1 MDRRRPGDS
10 ELAAEFGRRLRARRK
25 ELGLSQERLAEL
37 ADVRRTFVGLIENG
51 YSSPTLAT
59 IVRFANA
66 LNVDPGQLL
75 VGIAGDGAQNS
86 NDGRQ

>member
-1 MDRRRPGDS
+1 MLIGGPFKIDGKPP
-10 ELAAEFGRRLRARRK
+10 
-25 ELGLSQERLAEL
+25 LGTYGGGSLAEL
-37 ADVRRTFVGLIENG
+37 AEVRRTFVGLIENG

-75 VGIAGDGAQNS
+75 AGIAGDGAQNS
-86 NDGRQ
+86 NNGRQ